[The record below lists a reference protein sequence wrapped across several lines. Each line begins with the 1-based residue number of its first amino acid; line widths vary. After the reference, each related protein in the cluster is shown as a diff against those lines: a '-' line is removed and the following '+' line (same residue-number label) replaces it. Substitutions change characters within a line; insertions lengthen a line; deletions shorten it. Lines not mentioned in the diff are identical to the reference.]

1 MPFGALKSPIHDQF
15 TELQRKIQ
23 LLEGDKAAHYE
34 KSQCAIQRNSE
45 TIRQLRQNNKRLYQ
59 KLAETNTGDEII
71 IRMAFGSRGPER
83 EAFRNMSGKAAEE
96 ALQLKV
102 LNKRKRLDALKH
114 ATRTQQRRL
123 EELQLEYQRVKK
135 AAGARAKHCDARTR
149 KKEEDAMKMR
159 SLENSLEKMHF
170 KCNEAEN
177 IIVNYQKLRS
187 HLQEESL
194 TYQGQLD
201 RLEAELLKYRAELN
215 SVQSINSNAL
225 QSKEEAKAELQEQED
240 LLYRERKERERVIA
254 SYRRKVEE
262 YKARAE
268 KVDRRRPV
276 MQPDEQSSE
285 VLRSSPTLTG
295 EEEKVISV
303 YEEAFKRIKE
313 ATGVTDIQEIVQRF
327 ISQKETHQHLVRL
340 KEENEK
346 ALQQLKEQVKLL
358 ADEFQDMKYSGETK
372 VTADKQVLEEQEQRL
387 QVAEQRLD
395 ASREVLDRLVKVLSA
410 VRAGAEHLVDKL
422 HHVSPSEEPAAEV
435 PPDLDEFVPVLLCLC
450 EKKLRL
456 LHDELQGTDVAAILK
471 EMEEEEFLVR
481 IEGKLPTYN
490 TRVKLPEDQQVDAS
504 SEESDEDEADI
515 ITRDA
520 LKRQS
525 RLIVD
530 SKSKKKP
537 WKKKGKF

>member
-1 MPFGALKSPIHDQF
+1 
-15 TELQRKIQ
+15 
-23 LLEGDKAAHYE
+23 
-34 KSQCAIQRNSE
+34 
-45 TIRQLRQNNKRLYQ
+45 
-59 KLAETNTGDEII
+59 
-71 IRMAFGSRGPER
+71 MAFGSRGPER

-268 KVDRRRPV
+268 KVDRRVRLTGRFFSMVGHIFGLNSCFIAQRPV